1 MQRSARAGTV
11 ANSDGRTAD
20 RGCGQRKIG
29 APQLFSRM
37 YTAVRETPRLQ
48 GAPYVLCAVLVVAGH
63 GLFGAAGDAGETKP
77 PKQ

>member
-11 ANSDGRTAD
+11 ANSDGLTAD
-20 RGCGQRKIG
+20 RCCEQLKIV

>member
-1 MQRSARAGTV
+1 MTV
-11 ANSDGRTAD
+11 ADSDGLTAD
-20 RGCGQRKIG
+20 RCWQQLKIV

>member
-1 MQRSARAGTV
+1 MPTLTV
-11 ANSDGRTAD
+11 NRCCA
-20 RGCGQRKIG
+20 QLKIV

-63 GLFGAAGDAGETKP
+63 GLFGAAGSTGDTGETKP